1 MASHSSVGYSP
12 RPPRPQVSQRHPFM
26 ASHSSIGYSPRPPR
40 PQESQRHPR
49 MTNHSSIGYSPRRPR
64 PQESQ
69 RHPHM
74 TNHSSVGY
82 STLPKYLQVRWMGCY
97 GGVRV
102 NKKVTEVIRLS
113 VTFCRFAF
121 ERRITSSRLLT
132 ACGIPFRAFRVREW
146 PCVRVLRLPC
156 FLLLPLRARS
166 EESRRSL

>member
-1 MASHSSVGYSP
+1 MAS
-12 RPPRPQVSQRHPFM
+12 
-26 ASHSSIGYSPRPPR
+26 
-40 PQESQRHPR
+40 
-49 MTNHSSIGYSPRRPR
+49 HSSIGYSPRRPR

-74 TNHSSVGY
+74 TNHSSIGYSPRRPRPQMSQRHSCMASHSSVGYSPRPPRPQVSQRHPHMTNHSSVGY
-82 STLPKYLQVRWMGCY
+82 STLPKYLQVRRMGCY

-102 NKKVTEVIRLS
+102 KKKVAEHFQSLSCRL
-113 VTFCRFAF
+113 TF